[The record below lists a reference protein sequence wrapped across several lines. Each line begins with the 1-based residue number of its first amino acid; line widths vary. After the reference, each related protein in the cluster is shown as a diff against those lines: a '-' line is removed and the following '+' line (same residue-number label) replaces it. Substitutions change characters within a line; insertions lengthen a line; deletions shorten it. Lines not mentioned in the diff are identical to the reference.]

1 MGVGYRKMER
11 MGESQNTIK
20 GSMISDLKRVNF
32 FFEINIYY
40 NLYNS
45 LRFYESDEFLMYQY
59 FNYSNYDL

>member
-1 MGVGYRKMER
+1 